1 MCIGGGGGAPAP
13 APKPRWLQDTDKEV
27 IVSKYELSDENKE
40 RNRQRR
46 LASVSKRRVLLDDG
60 GEGSGISG
68 GGNDGG
74 LGGGGIGGNDPSNDA
89 SGGQTV

>member
-40 RNRQRR
+40 RNRKRR

-60 GEGSGISG
+60 GEGDNTSVGD
-68 GGNDGG
+68 NDVG
-74 LGGGGIGGNDPSNDA
+74 LGSNGIGGNNPSNNA
-89 SGGQTV
+89 AGGYTV